1 MSGSRL
7 IGLMKPCL
15 ACGSYACRDAV
26 RCLRATRA
34 GVEADVTFCA
44 DADCSAAEL
53 PVQTE
58 VEPAL
63 VDAAAALLRR
73 WRTQDDWLE
82 ATLAAEYEVAS

>member
-7 IGLMKPCL
+7 IGLHQPCL
-15 ACGSYACRDAV
+15 ACGSYACSDTV
-26 RCLRATRA
+26 RCLRSTRA

-44 DADCSAAEL
+44 DAHCSALEL

-58 VEPAL
+58 VEPVL

-73 WRTQDDWLE
+73 WRAQDDWLR
-82 ATLAAEYEVAS
+82 ATLAAEEA